1 MSKKIEDDE
10 VAEDFIRVGKGAR
23 ANAQN
28 LQKEGAVENLDQ
40 NIQQGKRK
48 ASAQKEND
56 KDIAEEIRQQIILK
70 QMYVLRDDIA
80 YKTQDNAEKTKIQNL
95 KDAELKAFINSPEN
109 REKVSTALNDK
120 EVQQMLRD
128 VEVAGHKYIQDEF
141 KKDFKDI
148 QWESGP
154 QTDTRVNV
162 IKDEDGNK
170 ICDLTEKTIR
180 QNPVTIT
187 LADGSDK
194 VVSSYRSID
203 FPQSLDASG
212 PMDLAIAVK
221 DVNGKNI
228 AANKAVYFTAHYDD
242 AGKLTEV
249 STPMPLKFMGEG
261 KDAIGYIERDGEI
274 YTLPVTKGKYQEMMQ
289 EVAKNNGMS
298 MDLSQ
303 TVKMVDRAADQ
314 YQLQPKSPMKSPEI
328 PPPPG
333 PMPENWKKGQKPQ
346 PQVNAIVPPV
356 VDVPEVVP
364 PSAQAEVGP
373 GKIPA
378 PPGLMPENWKKGQKP
393 QPQVNAI
400 IPPVVEVPE
409 VVPPSAQAEAG
420 PGKIPVPPGLM
431 PENWKPGQNK
441 KIQQEQA
448 DSLPPLRPIPEIPK
462 PQAVVPPS
470 AQAEAGPGKI
480 PVPPGLMPENW
491 KPGQN
496 KKIQQ
501 EQAGSL
507 PPLRPIPEIPKP
519 QAKSDGPPLPPPIAD
534 FMKKNADSKT
544 KPDAL
549 ETPGK
554 AKNSLGDDKKPQPNN
569 LLDQIKGEHKL
580 KKVDPELVKPVNEKP
595 QPSSLLDQIK
605 GERKL
610 KKVDLEQI
618 KADKKLKEEENKPQG
633 MAGAFIEGFKKIA
646 NAMNP
651 DQGKDEQKNH
661 DPEVKKI
668 IKEYKDIDADNG
680 RDQAVELL
688 SKVIT
693 SGKIDHV
700 KALVEKA
707 EKSDDWKYKYT
718 PADLKNAYDNGIKA
732 MKGEKNL
739 DVAKQIHKAAGT
751 ISKDAGITAEKHVS
765 KLQAHEKNITP
776 TKGRG

>member
-448 DSLPPLRPIPEIPK
+448 
-462 PQAVVPPS
+462 
-470 AQAEAGPGKI
+470 
-480 PVPPGLMPENW
+480 
-491 KPGQN
+491 
-496 KKIQQ
+496 
-501 EQAGSL
+501 GSL